1 MRDTGTSTKWNQVV
15 GGDGVAAAI
24 SVHDDGSQMVF
35 FHSLP
40 GRRQYCRPGAPFFIA
55 GSFDPAVKVDCNV
68 GLMHPN
74 QGPDD
79 LFTNWTSWNRAVNP
93 NLPNGDAEP
102 FFTRT
107 IPVNDGQGTMFT
119 ISNQYAW
126 KLRIAADDSVNYEL
140 VSNIFANR
148 TTVPPTAIR
157 TPRGM
162 IQASPWAYTTDINFA
177 GNPEVIVKSR
187 LYGVPL
193 SGGWF
198 YIGLEGSFD
207 PNNWVTQPWSWTSSQ
222 SVLGST
228 GAGGPLQQMS
238 STSSIDFP
246 RDPTHLGAPAPQF
259 PTDLMQTYIVS
270 SVTPAD
276 LSNQLVRDDV
286 GRIFKTT
293 NNGVTWTS
301 IAPVSS
307 GMPNIPV
314 NIVRFDPGD
323 PTDQTIYAG
332 TDLGVYRTTDGGATW
347 TRFGNGLPMVRVA
360 DMAFARN
367 GSLLRIA
374 TYGRGIWEI
383 YPHQRAP
390 TGAGDGDWDR
400 NGQIDFLDLA
410 AAASRLGK
418 TPAIEANPRYDSTL
432 DIGNHSTIDAS
443 DLGALLVKYGS
454 NP

>member
-1 MRDTGTSTKWNQVV
+1 MR
-15 GGDGVAAAI
+15 
-24 SVHDDGSQMVF
+24 
-35 FHSLP
+35 
-40 GRRQYCRPGAPFFIA
+40 
-55 GSFDPAVKVDCNV
+55 
-68 GLMHPN
+68 PN
-74 QGPDD
+74 QGPDN
-79 LFTNWTSWNRAVNP
+79 LITEWTSWNAAINP
-93 NLPNGDAEP
+93 NIPNGDAEP

-107 IPVNDGQGTMFT
+107 IPVNDGVGTMFT
-119 ISNQYAW
+119 ITGRYAW
-126 KLRIAADDSVNYEL
+126 KARIGDDDVGNYEL
-140 VSNIFANR
+140 VSNLFAFR
-148 TTVPPTAIR
+148 PPPPAASVAQTS
-157 TPRGM
+157 RGM
-162 IQASPWAYTTDINFA
+162 IQATPWTYTTDVNVS
-177 GNPEVIVKSR
+177 GLPEAVVKSR

-193 SGGWF
+193 SAGWF

-207 PNNWVTQPWSWTSSQ
+207 TNSWVRLPWSWASSQ

-246 RDPTHLGAPAPQF
+246 RDPTHLGAPPPQF
-259 PTDLMQTYIVS
+259 PTDLMNTYIVS

-276 LSNQLVRDDV
+276 LGGQLIRGDV

-293 NNGVTWTS
+293 NNGVTFTS

-307 GMPNIPV
+307 GMPNVPV

-332 TDLGVYRTTDGGATW
+332 TDLGVYRTTNGGTTW
-347 TRFGNGLPMVRVA
+347 TRFGNGLPLVRVN

-383 YPHQRAP
+383 YPHQKAP
-390 TGAGDGDWDR
+390 TVAGNGDWDQ

-418 TPAIEANPRYDSTL
+418 TPSVEANPRYDSSL

-443 DLGALLVKYGS
+443 DLNALLAKYGS